1 MTIGVIARVKVH
13 PGKGPEF
20 EAAFADQAI
29 GVRSNEPANKLYQ
42 LVRSRENAETYVV
55 MELYDD
61 DAALEAHRQAQH
73 MVANRPRM
81 APLIAE
87 RTIVEVYD
95 AVG

>member
-1 MTIGVIARVKVH
+1 MAIGVIARVKIAS
-13 PGKGPEF
+13 GKGAEF
-20 EAAFADQAI
+20 EAAFAEQAKA
-29 GVRSNEPANKLYQ
+29 VRANEPANKLYQ
-42 LVRSRENAETYVV
+42 LVRSREDPDAYVV

-61 DAALEAHRQAQH
+61 DAALEAHRAAPH

-95 AVG
+95 AV

>member
-1 MTIGVIARVKVH
+1 MAIGVIARVKIVS
-13 PGKGPEF
+13 GKGAEF
-20 EAAFADQAI
+20 EAAFAEQAKA
-29 GVRSNEPANKLYQ
+29 VRANEPANKLYQ
-42 LVRSRENAETYVV
+42 LVRSREDPDAYVV

-61 DAALEAHRQAQH
+61 DAALEAHRAAPH

-95 AVG
+95 AV